1 MILRGLRGTITAVPV
16 PIGPN
21 LRLLREKQSLSSERL
36 ADLVGLSFSTVLR
49 IERGERRLHPKYLP
63 QFAKALQMSEQELV
77 DALAKPATP
86 VIGNV
91 PASFGMSLSPLTMND
106 ARSVPSDAISI
117 DIPDSSMMPDLPV
130 GHFALCERVRKDRLP
145 DAVHNQLVYVA
156 FTPESPHGEPEFAL
170 ALASGDSII
179 LSKHNP
185 GRGPKTIT
193 VALDEIADLR
203 IVSHVVRRVRR
214 A

>member
-1 MILRGLRGTITAVPV
+1 MCGTITAVPV

-36 ADLVGLSFSTVLR
+36 AELVGLSFSTVLR

-63 QFAKALQMSEQELV
+63 QFAKALRMSEQELV
-77 DALAKPATP
+77 DALTKPATL

-91 PASFGMSLSPLTMND
+91 PASFGLSLSPLTVSD
-106 ARSVPSDAISI
+106 AKAVPSDAVPI

-130 GHFALCERVRKDRLP
+130 GHFALCDRVRRDRLP

-170 ALASGDSII
+170 ALAAGDQII

-193 VALDEIADLR
+193 VALDEIEDIR

>member
-1 MILRGLRGTITAVPV
+1 MTV

-21 LRLLREKQSLSSERL
+21 LRLIREKRDLSSEKL
-36 ADLVGLSFSTVLR
+36 AELVGLSFSTVLR
-49 IERGERRLHPKYLP
+49 IERGERRLHPKHIP
-63 QFAKALQMSEQELV
+63 QFA
-77 DALAKPATP
+77 DALGMTEEEFIEAITKPATP
-86 VIGNV
+86 IIGNV
-91 PASFGMSLSPLTMND
+91 AASFGMPLLPLSID
-106 ARSVPSDAISI
+106 EARSVPSESVSI

-130 GHFALCERVRKDRLP
+130 GHFALCDRVRLDRLP

-156 FTPESPHGEPEFAL
+156 FVPESRFGEPEFAL

-193 VALDEIADLR
+193 VPLDQIQDIR
-203 IVSHVVRRVRR
+203 IVSHVIRRVKR

>member
-1 MILRGLRGTITAVPV
+1 MGRYFPVFV

-21 LRLLREKQSLSSERL
+21 LRLIREKRDLSSEKL
-36 ADLVGLSFSTVLR
+36 AELVGLSFSTVLR
-49 IERGERRLHPKYLP
+49 IERGERRLHPRYIP
-63 QFAKALQMSEQELV
+63 VFANALGMTEEEFS
-77 DALAKPATP
+77 DAVSKPATP

-91 PASFGMSLSPLTMND
+91 AASFGLPLLPLSTD
-106 ARSVPSDAISI
+106 EAKSVPTESVSI

-130 GHFALCERVRKDRLP
+130 GHFALCDRVRHDRLP
-145 DAVHNQLVYVA
+145 DAVHNQLVYVVFA
-156 FTPESPHGEPEFAL
+156 PESRFGEPEFAL
-170 ALASGDSII
+170 ALASGNSII

-193 VALDEIADLR
+193 VPLDEIADMR
-203 IVSHVVRRVRR
+203 IVSHVIRRVKR